1 MDTLTIDLFDSG
13 MGPLHRAGLGGLAC
27 TLTRL
32 DWPDSEWSLDDDG
45 RRLTLDWPGGPEG
58 AKPFFERL
66 YDQAFSLD
74 NGMIHLPGAYGN
86 MEVTPSI
93 KAELQR
99 GMSLTILQ
107 FGPNRKARSKTLK
120 ALTFDVDQHLIT
132 VEHQDLMDYTHRGA
146 WKDLVTPKGTLRE
159 MASIPGTIAP
169 GFVQRHV
176 AHTTTTIEQPPGH
189 AIALHFA
196 LVGTL
201 SLPIGRGRGVLI
213 VPDVQDLHDFVS
225 RRPLLN
231 PVEAR
236 DCQVVNPADA
246 ALQAQ
251 VRLRATGAGLTANV
265 ERCLAILFSSTMWNP
280 NQKARAAV
288 LDVEPSSSELDLYQ
302 DVMALQALKPRI
314 IEAKPEK
321 KGDPPRKFWAGGI
334 VRALIAEN
342 VASRRPWYANF
353 RSLVVGPEGKTDEQR
368 VRQLHFEREGLMKM
382 VERRWEDRGEETLV
396 RAIHQAMSQCFG
408 KIWEESKNDTT
419 TFQNRYD
426 RQMERWR
433 LAFAHAKTADDVRGA
448 LSDIW
453 GRAGQVPLLMESW
466 RDLLPILCDEA
477 QWPLN
482 RDLALL
488 ALASYKSPRKKGNGT
503 DAESTGDEP

>member
-1 MDTLTIDLFDSG
+1 MDSLTIDLFDRG

-27 TLTRL
+27 SLHRL
-32 DWPDSEWSLDDDG
+32 AWPADEWSLDEQS
-45 RRLTLDWPGGPEG
+45 RRLTLRWPGGAEG
-58 AKPFFERL
+58 AKPFFEKL
-66 YDQAFSLD
+66 YSLAFDLEE
-74 NGMIHLPGAYGN
+74 GMIHLPGAYGSN
-86 MEVTPSI
+86 PVRPWV

-107 FGPNRKARSKTLK
+107 FGPNRKAKSKQLK
-120 ALTFDVDQHLIT
+120 VATYEIDSQIT
-132 VEHQDLMDYTHRGA
+132 VEYQDLVDYTHRAA
-146 WKDLVTPKGTLRE
+146 WKDLVTTKGTLSE
-159 MASIPGTIAP
+159 LVPIPGTIAP

-176 AHTTTTIEQPPGH
+176 AHKVTTIEQPPGH

-196 LVGTL
+196 LIGTL
-201 SLPIGRGRGVLI
+201 SLPIGRRAKGVLI
-213 VPDVQDLHDFVS
+213 VPDVVNLGEFIK

-231 PVEAR
+231 PREAH
-236 DCQVVNPADA
+236 DCQIASPADA

-251 VRLRATGAGLTANV
+251 VRVRATETGASSRV
-265 ERCLAILFSSTMWNP
+265 DHCLAILFSSTIWNP

-288 LDVEPSSSELDLYQ
+288 LDVDPTETELELFKHALAIPS
-302 DVMALQALKPRI
+302 LKARL

-321 KGDPPRKFWAGGI
+321 KGGPPRKFWVGGI

-342 VASRRPWYANF
+342 LANHNPWFLNF
-353 RSLVVGPEGKTDEQR
+353 RSLIVGSDGKADEQR
-368 VRQLHFEREGLMKM
+368 VWQLGFEREGLRAMIELPWK
-382 VERRWEDRGEETLV
+382 DRGEETLV
-396 RAIHQAMSQCFG
+396 RAVHQAMGQCFG
-408 KIWEESKNDTT
+408 RIWEESGKDTT

-433 LAFAHAKTADDVRGA
+433 LAFAHAKTPDDVRGG

-466 RDLLPILCDEA
+466 QQLLPVLCDDA
-477 QWPLN
+477 RWQLN

-488 ALASYKSPRKKGNGT
+488 ALSSYKSNRKKEET
-503 DAESTGDEP
+503 ASAPDA